1 MSAPVKLTVGSTFG
15 IYPPRGGGQLR
26 IFNLY
31 RHLAFRCPV
40 DVVTLVPA
48 DEPALA
54 REVAPGL
61 REIRVPMSAEHA
73 AAEAALAS
81 EAAAPVT
88 DVAFPELHTLTPGFG
103 RAIAGS
109 VVPGGAVVA
118 SHPYA
123 FDALRA
129 AGGDCQAWYDAHNVE
144 FDLKSS
150 MLPRTPVGKRLLDA
164 TRAIEQACCE
174 QAELVLASCAE
185 DADRLS
191 ALYRVAPD
199 RVTVVPNGVNTADI
213 RFTSATER
221 RRLCA
226 RLRMERPLAL
236 FIGSWHLPNALAVER
251 ILELAPRLPELTFAI
266 VGSVG
271 IPVCGRGIAGER
283 RAAGG
288 RRGRAEGG
296 APVGGRGRA
305 QSCFGG
311 LGDQHED
318 ARLPGGRCAGCLD
331 RGRRARARARART
344 RRPHRALCTASS
356 RLSGRFWRSQRNWRM
371 RAPSR

>member
-1 MSAPVKLTVGSTFG
+1 MSAPVKVTVGSTFG

-103 RAIAGS
+103 RAIAAS

-129 AGGDCQAWYDAHNVE
+129 AGGDCRAWYDAHNVE
-144 FDLKSS
+144 FDLKAS

-164 TRAIEQACCE
+164 TRAIEQTCCE

-185 DADRLS
+185 DAKRLS

-213 RFTSATER
+213 RFTVATHR

-236 FIGSWHLPNALAVER
+236 FIGSWHLPNTLAVER
-251 ILELAPRLPELTFAI
+251 ILELAPNLPELTFAI

-271 IPVCGRGIAGER
+271 IPFAQVPLPANVELLGVVGDGLKESLLSV
-283 RAAGG
+283 AAVALAIRS
-288 RRGRAEGG
+288 RRGR
-296 APVGGRGRA
+296 GR
-305 QSCFGG
+305 
-311 LGDQHED
+311 
-318 ARLPGGRCAGCLD
+318 
-331 RGRRARARARART
+331 T
-344 RRPHRALCTASS
+344 
-356 RLSGRFWRSQRNWRM
+356 
-371 RAPSR
+371 